1 MFPWRND
8 LYVAVP
14 LPSRLLFSMNFSM
27 KFMRYEPTLQPILR
41 TSAFQVAFRIRC
53 NLEKALYLS
62 AGVLRTASAVG
73 NVPWNRTLSYLAS
86 MLTVVKLHSIT
97 GAASAV
103 DAFRRN
109 IRFVQPGPF
118 FRGFSSEVIVV
129 DKGSCP
135 GWTCSTIES
144 AICDHLHSIP
154 LQCYNET
161 AGRNYNRFFLQSTG
175 SLWIR
180 KVFSTLPSW
189 FRRVH
194 RTLQEPL

>member
-1 MFPWRND
+1 
-8 LYVAVP
+8 
-14 LPSRLLFSMNFSM
+14 
-27 KFMRYEPTLQPILR
+27 MRYEPTLQPILR

-129 DKGSCP
+129 AGHAPQSSPQYAIIFILFPFSVIMKLQEETTIGSS
-135 GWTCSTIES
+135 CSPPEAYGSEKCFQLSPAGS
-144 AICDHLHSIP
+144 AEFIVLCKNRYEVISSIRP
-154 LQCYNET
+154 RFPYNEIIT
-161 AGRNYNRFFLQSTG
+161 VETVG
-175 SLWIR
+175 
-180 KVFSTLPSW
+180 
-189 FRRVH
+189 FR
-194 RTLQEPL
+194 LF